1 MNLFVPGVVVSF
13 KVKNTDI
20 FVAVNAAL
28 FIVMCAVVY
37 YDRFLRYRGRGNVH
51 EFFIYAGVILAA
63 IVFAWIYLRRFTFQS
78 AVLVLVQAGILAHFA
93 GAFVPVDG
101 GRLYDA
107 EILSIR
113 YDKYVHCLNAF
124 AAAAVVAH
132 VFDILEVHLPLIRNL
147 VLIMVVLGLGAVVE
161 IVEYVVMQTI
171 PNAGVGAYDNNMQ
184 DLIGNMV
191 GGMLFIAAAAI
202 CRRLHFPVTSR
213 PEEL

>member
-1 MNLFVPGVVVSF
+1 MSF
-13 KVKNTDI
+13 RLKNTDV
-20 FVAVNAAL
+20 FVVLNVAL
-28 FIVMCAVVY
+28 FIVMCVVVY
-37 YDRFLRYRGRGNVH
+37 YDRFLEYRGRGNVH
-51 EFFIYAGVILAA
+51 EFFIYAVVILAA
-63 IVFAWIYLRRFTFQS
+63 IIGAWLYLRRFTFKTTM
-78 AVLVLVQAGILAHFA
+78 LVLVEAGILAHFA

-101 GRLYDA
+101 RRLYDV

-147 VLIMVVLGLGAVVE
+147 VLMLTVLGLGAVVE
-161 IVEYVVMQTI
+161 VIEYVVMRTV

-191 GGMLFIAAAAI
+191 GGILFITAASI
-202 CRRLHFPVTSR
+202 SRRLNFTFTRHCEVS
-213 PEEL
+213 